1 MLVSIADIRIKEK
14 KLCEYR
20 REMLYFSQRSKCIL
34 SHSLKGTR
42 TVSEFKLLIDGK
54 LVGSSTGKTIED
66 ISPAT
71 GKTIAEVPESTMDDM
86 NHAVAAARA
95 AYDDGRWSGLTHG
108 ARSYCLGE
116 TGLRWSKNML
126 ANLLI

>member
-1 MLVSIADIRIKEK
+1 MVVAPA
-14 KLCEYR
+14 
-20 REMLYFSQRSKCIL
+20 
-34 SHSLKGTR
+34 
-42 TVSEFKLLIDGK
+42 
-54 LVGSSTGKTIED
+54 KTIED

-108 ARSYCLGE
+108 ARASILEKLASLVEEHTGE
-116 TGLRWSKNML
+116 LADLESQDTGKPYQTC
-126 ANLLI
+126 A